1 MKILLRLWHE
11 LSTLQSR
18 LFDGEPHIDGHTW
31 QDKRVY
37 KDGEKYRV
45 ESECIECGKKSSDT
59 WMDEM
64 MYMRMKD
71 QLPKLRRSK

>member
-1 MKILLRLWHE
+1 MRLLLRLWHE
-11 LSTLQSR
+11 LSTLQSWI
-18 LFDGEPHIDGHTW
+18 FDGEPHIDGHTW

-45 ESECIECGKKSSDT
+45 ESECIECGKKDNKG

-64 MYMRMKD
+64 MYMRTKD
-71 QLPKLRRSK
+71 QYPPLEE